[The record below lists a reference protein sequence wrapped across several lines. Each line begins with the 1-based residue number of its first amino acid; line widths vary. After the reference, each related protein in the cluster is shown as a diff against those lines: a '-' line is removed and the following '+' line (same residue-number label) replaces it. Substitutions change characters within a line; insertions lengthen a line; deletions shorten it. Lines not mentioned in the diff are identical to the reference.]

1 MTLILD
7 TIKSF
12 LITAILYLIIAAI
25 TALLPLAKSLHTG
38 L

>member
-12 LITAILYLIIAAI
+12 LITAILYLIVAAI
-25 TALLPLAKSLHTG
+25 TALPLAKSLHTG